1 MNTWYHAKSSAKKWG
16 GEPEQ
21 YLPVHDFIDSSK
33 ESFGDMRHRAM
44 LHSTWGIYLAAKV
57 FGSTLSIAKTN
68 NTIDVP
74 TRLVAEQHVLE
85 DLGRLPTLQDWL
97 ECMELKPWMGG
108 KQHRTLSFQ
117 DFVKEHTHD
126 H

>member
-16 GEPEQ
+16 GDPHTF
-21 YLPVHDFIDSSK
+21 LAIHDFLDSSK

-44 LHSTWGIYLAAKV
+44 LHSTWGIYLAKKV
-57 FGSTLSIAKTN
+57 FGDTLSVEKERT
-68 NTIDVP
+68 TIEVP
-74 TRLVAEQHVLE
+74 VRLIAEQHVLE

-108 KQHRTLSFQ
+108 KVRTQLSFEA
-117 DFVKEHTHD
+117 FTKEHND